1 MRLLGQWALYGLL
14 GALAAVLFIS
24 TQRLLSEDNLFDLLD
39 LMITLMVPLILV
51 AMIHRFTKTS
61 LTMLLAVTYLTLL
74 MPVLGGAFGGTG
86 SEPIWMFALMGSCG
100 ALIWRLMLRTIA
112 RIVWL
117 IVRTLRK

>member
-39 LMITLMVPLILV
+39 LMITLMVRLILV

-61 LTMLLAVTYLTLL
+61 LTMLFAVTYLTLL
-74 MPVLGGAFGGTG
+74 GKLF
-86 SEPIWMFALMGSCG
+86 FL
-100 ALIWRLMLRTIA
+100 LFLN
-112 RIVWL
+112 
-117 IVRTLRK
+117 